1 MIVLRKYGLICVW
14 LSLTKTCF
22 HRCSNM
28 KRYRSIFF
36 PSGKPISIARLTME
50 KGKTV
55 VSTSTMFIYNK
66 SVRIV
71 FQLFIRNDFARL
83 ELIEKLVEKR
93 EWRCEMTITSMR
105 GKRAQFGFLF
115 ISFLFSDIFRFYL
128 FVTAGNNP
136 FFLAWPP
143 CLFTCQS
150 R

>member
-1 MIVLRKYGLICVW
+1 MKWCNVYFEMQLNDSAEEIWSNWCLGGLEK
-14 LSLTKTCF
+14 SCF

-105 GKRAQFGFLF
+105 GKRA
-115 ISFLFSDIFRFYL
+115 
-128 FVTAGNNP
+128 
-136 FFLAWPP
+136 
-143 CLFTCQS
+143 
-150 R
+150 